1 MSRILFQ
8 QVNVPPG
15 IIDLG
20 VGQPQNELLP
30 NEQMRWAAE
39 RQFGRAGSEYL
50 QYGAEWGD
58 GHLRVALGGT

>member
-1 MSRILFQ
+1 MSTIRFQ

-20 VGQPQNELLP
+20 VGQPQNALLP
-30 NEQMRWAAE
+30 NELMRRSAE
-39 RQFGRAGSEYL
+39 RQFGPAGSEYL

-58 GHLRVALGGT
+58 